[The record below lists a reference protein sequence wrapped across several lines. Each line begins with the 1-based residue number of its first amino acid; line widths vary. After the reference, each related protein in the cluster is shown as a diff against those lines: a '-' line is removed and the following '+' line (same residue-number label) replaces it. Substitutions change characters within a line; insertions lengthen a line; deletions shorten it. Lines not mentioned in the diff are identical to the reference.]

1 MADFPLVSKAF
12 SDVLMGFVSATARGD
27 EERSI
32 MDSNTHK
39 AGKERS
45 EVYE

>member
-12 SDVLMGFVSATARGD
+12 SDVLMGFVSVATARGD

-39 AGKERS
+39 AG
-45 EVYE
+45 